1 MKANKG
7 VVWSAGL
14 LAAVLAGG
22 CTPTYQFSGMLRY
35 DNLMTRPVAREAN
48 RTAREELIER
58 AASLGLEPVRTD
70 LTRLVFRMRAPD
82 YVVTL
87 DDGSTE
93 QRIDHR
99 VVHVEARLDQRVG
112 QDVYR
117 YFCWVEGNE
126 PAVFSDQ
133 NRARFG
139 MALLA
144 VRELMET
151 PIHTEFL
158 GGG

>member
-1 MKANKG
+1 MAKKG
-7 VVWSAGL
+7 VVACAGL
-14 LAAVLAGG
+14 LAAVLVGG

-35 DNLMTRPVAREAN
+35 DNLMARPVALEAN
-48 RTAREELIER
+48 RSARGQLLER
-58 AASLGLEPVRTD
+58 AASIGLEPVRTD
-70 LTRLVFRMRAPD
+70 PTRLVFRMRAPD

-93 QRIDHR
+93 QRFDRR
-99 VVHVEARLDQRVG
+99 VVHVEARLDHRVG

-117 YFCWVEGNE
+117 YFCWVEGAE
-126 PAVFSDQ
+126 PAVFTDAD
-133 NRARFG
+133 RARFG
-139 MALLA
+139 LALLA